1 MLGAISYWIGLLR
14 MLNSAQISY
23 KQCGNCRYVEESDAK
38 YCASCG
44 ARNWQ
49 PPNSRFEN
57 GQTTH
62 LLYPDHPMSG
72 TPTLVLPDHLPKS
85 VPAGMAK
92 ALTNL
97 SDTYVPAFAHVRGN
111 TAEAIHQSQVEL
123 AKLMVLLARERFFL
137 LMHFGIWACV
147 NIIGFT
153 LALKCYNEFIGDELS
168 KIMIG
173 CTPFWVFNLIGL
185 NCIHMISKT
194 RKQISRVKEQITH
207 QRFKV
212 EYGHLF

>member
-1 MLGAISYWIGLLR
+1 
-14 MLNSAQISY
+14 MLNSAQIFY
-23 KQCGNCRYVEESDAK
+23 KQCGHCLHVEEADAK
-38 YCASCG
+38 YCGACG
-44 ARNWQ
+44 GRVWQ
-49 PPNSRFEN
+49 PLTPKTDN
-57 GQTTH
+57 GQSTDF
-62 LLYPDHPMSG
+62 LYPEHPNNG
-72 TPTLVLPDHLPKS
+72 TPTLVLPDNIPRS

-97 SDTYVPAFAHVRGN
+97 NDNYVPAFAHVRAS

-123 AKLMVLLARERFFL
+123 AKLMVLLARERLFL
-137 LMHFGIWACV
+137 MMHFAIWGTV
-147 NIIGFT
+147 NLIGFT
-153 LALKCYNEFIGDELS
+153 LAIKCYNEFIGDELT

-173 CTPFWVFNLIGL
+173 CTPFWVFNIIGL

-194 RKQISRVKEQITH
+194 RKQISRVKEQIAY